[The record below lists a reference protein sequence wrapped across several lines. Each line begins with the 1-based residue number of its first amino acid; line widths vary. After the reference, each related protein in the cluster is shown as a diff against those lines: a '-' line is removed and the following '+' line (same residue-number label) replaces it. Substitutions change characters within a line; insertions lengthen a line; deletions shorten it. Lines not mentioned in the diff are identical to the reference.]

1 MPQKGHKTI
10 MVSEMVYDC
19 AKKLA
24 DGENKSVAGK
34 VTEIIEKE
42 CNQASEEKDTE
53 YCQ

>member
-1 MPQKGHKTI
+1 MPQKGQKTI

-34 VTEIIEKE
+34 VTEIIEE

>member
-24 DGENKSVAGK
+24 MARTKALQVK
-34 VTEIIEKE
+34 LLRL
-42 CNQASEEKDTE
+42 
-53 YCQ
+53 